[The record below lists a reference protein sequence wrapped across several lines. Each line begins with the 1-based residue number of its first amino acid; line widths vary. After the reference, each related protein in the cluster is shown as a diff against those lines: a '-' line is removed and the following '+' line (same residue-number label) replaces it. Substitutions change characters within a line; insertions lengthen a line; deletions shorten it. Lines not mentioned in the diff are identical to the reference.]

1 MRRPFLFVLATL
13 CALAGCRGKQRTM
26 LVVEVDSS
34 LAVPGEMDK
43 VDVAVSANGKTQHM
57 LYPLVDGYAL
67 PLYTV
72 LVETT
77 DIAGTLDIVA
87 TGLLNSIPVVSEEAI
102 VGFVEGQ
109 SRLLRLFLAAECR
122 SDQCT
127 DPTKT
132 CTTNGACVDKVRNP
146 GDLPVFDP
154 GTIRKRA
161 DAGSAEIG
169 DAAPAGDT
177 AVDTWKSETGAER
190 PADQAAAVFGRDVPP
205 EVQADVAVVRLG
217 LDAAPDFQ
225 RPLPDVAP
233 PSADAAAD
241 QQQTSPDVVLPN
253 PDRSVLPDT
262 MPPPHDTAPPPP
274 DTPSVADASSD
285 LALVPYGLTVS
296 KTGTGGG
303 SVTSSPGGIVC
314 GGTCSASF
322 TAATVVTLTAVADSA
337 SAFTGWSGACSG
349 TGGTCSVTVDAAKLV
364 TANFNLVQY
373 SLTVSKTG
381 AGGGG
386 ITSSPAGINC
396 GATCTAS
403 FTTGAIVT
411 LTPAAD
417 GASTFTGWT
426 GACSGIGPCTVTM
439 NAASSVTANFNV
451 VQNGLNVAKTGTGD
465 GTVTSSP
472 SGINCGPTCSFNFAS
487 GTVVTLTAAP
497 GGTSTFTGWSGA
509 CSGNGPCTVTMGS
522 ASSVTANFDVV
533 QNGLSVA
540 KTGTGGGTVT
550 SSPSGIN
557 CGPTCSFNFASGTV
571 VTLTAAPGGTS
582 TFMGWS
588 GACSGTGT
596 CSVTMDT
603 AESVSANFNVIQF
616 GLAVSKNGTGGG
628 TVTSS
633 PSGINCGATC
643 TASFTT
649 GAIVTLTPT
658 ADGASTFTGWSGAC
672 SGTGPCTVTM
682 GSANSVTANF
692 AAVLYSLSVNKAGT
706 GGGTVSSSPSGIAC
720 GNTCSASY
728 TSGTVVTLTATPDG
742 TSTFT
747 GWTGACSGTGT
758 CSVTMSAGQTLT
770 ANFGALY
777 TQISGGSSYA
787 CGLRIDGT
795 IYCWGESGSGQNN
808 TSPSGTFSS
817 VSAGYNFTCG
827 LETDST
833 VACWGALEDNYGQA
847 TPPSGTFSSV
857 SAGFDFT
864 CGVKTDGTVACWGVP
879 GNDYGQA
886 TPPSGTFSSVSAGFE
901 HTCGVRTDGTV
912 ACWGNNGYGQATP
925 LSGTFSSASTASFST
940 CGVKTDGTVACWGVT
955 DPSLGAP
962 GVVTPPSG
970 TFSSISASGHA
981 GGSHTCGVKMSGTIA
996 CWGDNTYGQSTPP
1009 SGTFTSVGTGGMF
1022 TCGVKTDGSLLC
1034 WGYYP

>member
-1 MRRPFLFVLATL
+1 
-13 CALAGCRGKQRTM
+13 M
-26 LVVEVDSS
+26 LVVEVDGN

-43 VDVAVSANGKTQHM
+43 VDIAVTANGKTQHM
-57 LYPLVDGYAL
+57 LYPLVGGYAL

-72 LVETT
+72 LVETS
-77 DIAGTLDIVA
+77 DITGTIDIVA
-87 TGLLNSIPVVSEEAI
+87 TGLLNSVSVVSEEAI

-109 SRLLRLFLAAECR
+109 SRFLKLFLAAECR
-122 SDQCT
+122 GNPCANSNQ
-127 DPTKT
+127 T
-132 CTTNGACVDKVRNP
+132 CTTGGTCVDKVRTSS
-146 GDLPVFDP
+146 DLPVYNTSDLVKP
-154 GTIRKRA
+154 A
-161 DAGSAEIG
+161 DAGPAKLS
-169 DAAPAGDT
+169 DAAPTGD
-177 AVDTWKSETGAER
+177 AWKSEAGADSVV
-190 PADQAAAVFGRDVPP
+190 DQAATMLNGDVPP
-205 EVQADVAVVRLG
+205 EVPSDVVVARLG
-217 LDAAPDFQ
+217 LDAAPDLQ
-225 RPLPDVAP
+225 RPSPDIAT
-233 PSADAAAD
+233 PSPDAAAD
-241 QQQTSPDVVLPN
+241 QQQASPDLVLPA
-253 PDRSVLPDT
+253 PDASVLPDT
-262 MPPPHDTAPPPP
+262 PPPPHDTAPPPP

-303 SVTSSPGGIVC
+303 SVTSSTGSIVC

-322 TAATVVTLTAVADSA
+322 TAATVVALAAVADST
-337 SAFTGWSGACSG
+337 STFTGWSGACSG
-349 TGGTCSVTVDAAKLV
+349 TGTCTVTVDAARLV

-381 AGGGG
+381 AGGGS
-386 ITSSPAGINC
+386 ITSSPAGIKC

-417 GASTFTGWT
+417 GTSTFTGWT
-426 GACSGIGPCTVTM
+426 GACSGAGPCAVTM
-439 NAASSVTANFNV
+439 GSVNSVTANFDV

-487 GTVVTLTAAP
+487 GTVVTLTATA

-509 CSGNGPCTVTMGS
+509 CSGTGACTVTMGS
-522 ASSVTANFDVV
+522 ANSVTAIFDVV
-533 QNGLSVA
+533 QNGLNVA

-557 CGPTCSFNFASGTV
+557 CGSTCAANFTTGAV

-582 TFMGWS
+582 TFTGWS

-596 CSVTMDT
+596 CTVTMD
-603 AESVSANFNVIQF
+603 AAKSVAANFNVIQYSL
-616 GLAVSKNGTGGG
+616 GVSKTGTGGG

-633 PSGINCGATC
+633 PSGINCGSTC
-643 TASFTT
+643 AANFTT
-649 GAIVTLTPT
+649 GAVVTLTAAPSGT
-658 ADGASTFTGWSGAC
+658 STFTGWSGAC
-672 SGTGPCTVTM
+672 SGTGTCIVTM
-682 GSANSVTANF
+682 SASNSVTANF
-692 AAVLYSLSVNKAGT
+692 NVVQYSLGVSKTGT

-777 TQISGGSSYA
+777 TQVSGGSSYA
-787 CGLRIDGT
+787 CGLRIDDT
-795 IYCWGESGSGQNN
+795 IACWGGGAYGQA
-808 TSPSGTFSS
+808 TPPSGTFSS
-817 VSAGYNFTCG
+817 VSAAWDCTCG
-827 LETDST
+827 VMTNGT
-833 VACWGALEDNYGQA
+833 AACWGYNQTGQA

-864 CGVKTDGTVACWGVP
+864 CGVKTDGTVACWGTP
-879 GNDYGQA
+879 AEDFGQA
-886 TPPSGTFSSVSAGFE
+886 TPPSGTFSSVSAGFA
-901 HTCGVRTDGTV
+901 H
-912 ACWGNNGYGQATP
+912 
-925 LSGTFSSASTASFST
+925 T
-940 CGVKTDGTVACWGVT
+940 CGVKTDGTVACWGDNNYGQATPPSGTFSSVSTGTLSACGVKT
-955 DPSLGAP
+955 DNTVACWGSDYDFETTTCCY
-962 GVVTPPSG
+962 GVATPPSG

-981 GGSHTCGVKMSGTIA
+981 DGFHTCGVKTDGTVA
-996 CWGDNTYGQSTPP
+996 CWGANEYGQSTPP

-1034 WGYYP
+1034 WGSYP